1 MDLEKNYLFQTIEVS
16 IEHKVKSKIETI
28 FVNEKILEEYSV
40 KIYEIDPYFYE
51 HYKKKISLAVEI
63 DEKGHTDT
71 DLIFEEKRQKAL
83 VKKLNCTFI
92 RINTSKENYDVDYEA
107 SKIQT
112 FISNFKDKEKENE
125 IKKLEDEINKLKLQL
140 TNLNVKNNDDNVND
154 NDKIIIIIIQSH
166 YKKCIFIAK
175 IVINI
180 QVTHFQKN

>member
-1 MDLEKNYLFQTIEVS
+1 MIKNTYCLE
-16 IEHKVKSKIETI
+16 
-28 FVNEKILEEYSV
+28 
-40 KIYEIDPYFYE
+40 
-51 HYKKKISLAVEI
+51 
-63 DEKGHTDT
+63 
-71 DLIFEEKRQKAL
+71 LIFIYWILFSSRNWWKRSYWRRSYFWRKKTKDIR
-83 VKKLNCTFI
+83 KKLNCTFI

-154 NDKIIIIIIQSH
+154 NDKIIIIIIIQSH

-180 QVTHFQKN
+180 QVTYFQKN

>member
-1 MDLEKNYLFQTIEVS
+1 MFRTDILFT
-16 IEHKVKSKIETI
+16 
-28 FVNEKILEEYSV
+28 EY
-40 KIYEIDPYFYE
+40 F
-51 HYKKKISLAVEI
+51 LAVGI
-63 DEKGHTDT
+63 DEKGHADR
-71 DLIFEEKRQKAL
+71 DLIFEEKRQKTL
-83 VKKLNCTFI
+83 EKKLNCTFI

-154 NDKIIIIIIQSH
+154 NDKIIIIIIIQSH